1 MKKSVTLAALL
12 ISAATA
18 VTALTAVPAFASG
31 QAQSLQVAAVT
42 ANNGPKTRAEVKA
55 ELAQARATGEL
66 SQDPNSPAYP
76 QQYAMGGYTVP
87 REQVTTGFFHV
98 RAAGPAASRS
108 AVN

>member
-18 VTALTAVPAFASG
+18 LTAVPALASG
-31 QAQSLQVAAVT
+31 QAQSLQVASTT

-55 ELAQARATGEL
+55 ELARARANGEL
-66 SQDPNSPAYP
+66 SQDLNSPSYP

-87 REQVTTGFFHV
+87 REQITTGFLHV
-98 RAAGPAASRS
+98 RG

>member
-12 ISAATA
+12 ISAA
-18 VTALTAVPAFASG
+18 TALTAVPAFASG
-31 QAQSLQVAAVT
+31 QAQSLQVATVA

-76 QQYAMGGYTVP
+76 QQYAMGGYTAP
-87 REQVTTGFFHV
+87 REQITTGFFHV
-98 RAAGPAASRS
+98 HAAVPTPSSS

>member
-18 VTALTAVPAFASG
+18 LTAVPALASG

-55 ELAQARATGEL
+55 ELAQARANGEL

-76 QQYAMGGYTVP
+76 QQYAMGGYTAP
-87 REQVTTGFFHV
+87 REQITTGFVHM
-98 RAAGPAASRS
+98 RASGSAASSR